1 MPETAPRLSVVVPGY
16 NEVDSIGPLTA
27 EVRGVMEATGQTW
40 ELVFVDDG
48 STDATLERMRAE
60 AAADARI
67 RVVKLARNFGKSAAY
82 MAAFDNLRGETVI
95 TLDADLQDDPN
106 EIPKLLAHLE
116 AGRWDLVVGH
126 KLGRAGNEAH
136 KALPSRVY
144 NAMNARLFGL
154 DLHDANCGFRVMR
167 RSVVRSLDLYGDQ
180 YRFIPQFTHVKG
192 FRVTELGVN
201 HRKRKFGISKYGPT
215 RFWTG
220 LLDLITV
227 RFLTAFADRPM
238 HFFGTAGLFLAL
250 PGGALLLYALIAKLG
265 GDTFQEHIAAILIG
279 VLLIVM
285 GTQTALTGLLA
296 ELMSNQPGRPRY
308 VIDPGDGR

>member
-1 MPETAPRLSVVVPGY
+1 MSDAPALSVVVPGY
-16 NEVDSIGPLTA
+16 NEVDSIAPLTS
-27 EVRGVMEATGQTW
+27 EVRGVLETTGRTW
-40 ELVFVDDG
+40 EIVFVDDG
-48 STDATLERMRAE
+48 STDETYARMKAE
-60 AAADARI
+60 ADADPRV

-82 MAAFDNLRGETVI
+82 MAAFDAVRAPVVI

-116 AGRWDLVVGH
+116 TGWDLVVGH

-154 DLHDANCGFRVMR
+154 RLHDANCGFRVMR
-167 RSVVRSLDLYGDQ
+167 RAVVRSLDLYGDQ

-201 HRKRKFGISKYGPT
+201 HRKRKFGRSKYGPT

-238 HFFGTAGLFLAL
+238 HFFGTAGLLLAL
-250 PGGALLLYALIAKLG
+250 PGFGLLAYALVAKLM
-265 GDTFQEHIAAILIG
+265 GDTFQEHVAAILIG
-279 VLLIVM
+279 VLLVVM
-285 GTQTALTGLLA
+285 GTQTGLSGLLA

-308 VIDPGDGR
+308 VVDPGEVR